1 MDPPSPIFQGY
12 CSLNQKKVIS
22 EILRVMDFVHLEALA
37 YLRLDAYA
45 EAAEAE
51 NMWSHHIL

>member
-1 MDPPSPIFQGY
+1 MVIIIAVLTFP
-12 CSLNQKKVIS
+12 VIS

-45 EAAEAE
+45 EAAKAE
-51 NMWSHHIL
+51 NM

>member
-1 MDPPSPIFQGY
+1 
-12 CSLNQKKVIS
+12 
-22 EILRVMDFVHLEALA
+22 MDFVHLEALA